1 MINILLVDDQKVI
14 KEQLKSYLEP
24 AVNLQVVGTAENSIE
39 ALEKIKIL
47 KPNVILM
54 DIEMPGS
61 ISGLEMTSIIS
72 NLYPEIKVIILTAN
86 YTPEYKK
93 EAVRVGA
100 RAYLSKSISPAEL
113 IVTINKV
120 FQSNPLV
127 AKTNSDH
134 NQSHIPG
141 KIISYFNQDKT
152 LSTNFD
158 ETELL
163 TTDTTPLYLN
173 SQKAKQPNLG
183 KFLSLGVMFNSL
195 VWIMAIAYLKL
206 TPPTYTSQWGVKILE
221 TDSGVEVVL
230 PDGGKATQA
239 AGGWTPPT
247 DQDPRNDY
255 VYVATSPD
263 LLTEAAQRV
272 NMTVEEYQEPTIKVD
287 ESNGIIA
294 FQIDG
299 SSAEEAKAKAI
310 AFHQTMTQQIESLR
324 TSELARQETETQ
336 GTLAQAKQK
345 LVAAQN
351 KLSQYRAKSGISTD
365 EQIKNLTDNIE
376 SLRRQKAE
384 LAAQQSG
391 LGNRYGQL
399 NQDIQNLAAP
409 GTSDAYKL
417 MGDSLYQEYR
427 TRYAQ
432 AQSALTNLSD
442 RFTPTHP
449 IVQNKKVELNSTG
462 KALQQR
468 ASQVLG
474 KSVSLTALTRLN
486 SLTLDP
492 QNILA
497 RESLQQDLISNRA
510 EWQRAKAQNQELAVQ
525 IDTLEVRLRN
535 MSQEQFKV
543 DSLKRDL
550 QVAETVFAATLAKL
564 DLGQE
569 NIYSIYPPLQL
580 VTEPNVAEKPSNPSP
595 VSVFMGGL
603 AGSFLVT
610 TGLVLLWFDQ
620 KKFGSDSFNSS
631 DSSVSSSSLSAP
643 TTSSVSTI

>member
-1 MINILLVDDQKVI
+1 MINILLVDDQKVVR
-14 KEQLKSYLEP
+14 EQLKSYLEP
-24 AVNLQVVGTAENSIE
+24 AENLQVIGTAENSIE

-47 KPNVILM
+47 QPNVVLM
-54 DIEMPGS
+54 DVEMPGG
-61 ISGLEMTSIIS
+61 ISGLEMTSMIS
-72 NLYPEIKVIILTAN
+72 NLYPEIKVIILTGN
-86 YTPEYKK
+86 YTKEYGKQ
-93 EAVRVGA
+93 AVLVGA
-100 RAYLSKSISPAEL
+100 EAYLSKSISPKEL
-113 IVTINKV
+113 AATINKV
-120 FQSNPLV
+120 FPLNPIV
-127 AKTNSDH
+127 AQTNSSPH
-134 NQSHIPG
+134 HQLPSG
-141 KIISYFNQDKT
+141 KIVSYFSQDQT
-152 LSTNFD
+152 LATNFD

-163 TTDTTPLYLN
+163 TTDATPLYLN
-173 SQKAKQPNLG
+173 SQKTKQPNLS
-183 KFLSLGVMFNSL
+183 KFLSLGVMFNSI
-195 VWIMAIAYLKL
+195 VWILALAYLKL

-230 PDGGKATQA
+230 PDGGKATPA

-272 NMTVEEYQEPTIKVD
+272 DMTVEEYKEPSIKVD

-294 FQIDG
+294 FQIEG
-299 SSAEEAKAKAI
+299 SSAEEAKDKAI
-310 AFHQTMTQQIESLR
+310 AFHQTMTEQIESLR

-336 GTLAQAKQK
+336 ATLAQAKEK
-345 LVAAQN
+345 LVTAQN

-391 LGNRYGQL
+391 LGDRYAQL
-399 NQDIQNLAAP
+399 NQDVKNLAAP
-409 GTSDAYKL
+409 GTSNAYQL
-417 MGDSLYQEYR
+417 TGDSLYQEYR

-432 AQSALTNLSD
+432 TQSALTNLSD

-449 IVQNKKVELNSTG
+449 IVQSKKVELNSIG
-462 KALQQR
+462 QALQQR

-492 QNILA
+492 QNVLA
-497 RESLQQDLISNRA
+497 RESLQQDLINNRA
-510 EWQRAKAQNQELAVQ
+510 EWQRAKAQNQELSVQ
-525 IDTLEVRLRN
+525 IDALETRLRN

-610 TGLVLLWFDQ
+610 TGLALLWFDQ
-620 KKFGSDSFNSS
+620 KKFGF

-643 TTSSVSTI
+643 KNPSVSTI

>member
-14 KEQLKSYLEP
+14 REQLKSYFAPE
-24 AVNLQVVGTAENSIE
+24 ANLQVVGTAENSIE

-47 KPNVILM
+47 QPNVVLM
-54 DIEMPGS
+54 DVEMPGG
-61 ISGLEMTSIIS
+61 ISGLEMTSMIS
-72 NLYPEIKVIILTAN
+72 NLYPEIKVIILTGN
-86 YTPEYKK
+86 YTKEYGKQ
-93 EAVRVGA
+93 AVRVGA
-100 RAYLSKSISPAEL
+100 GAYLAKSISATEL
-113 IVTINKV
+113 IANVNKV
-120 FQSNPLV
+120 FQSNQLLAPANSSKLNQGN
-127 AKTNSDH
+127 ASTN
-134 NQSHIPG
+134 
-141 KIISYFNQDKT
+141 KIISYFSPDEA
-152 LSTNFD
+152 LVTNID
-158 ETELL
+158 ENELHTTEL
-163 TTDTTPLYLN
+163 TSLYPD
-173 SQKAKQPNLG
+173 QKQTKKPDLG
-183 KFLSLGVMFNSL
+183 KFLSLGVVLNSL
-195 VWIMAIAYLKL
+195 VWILALTYLKF

-230 PDGGKATQA
+230 PDGGKATPA

-263 LLTEAAQRV
+263 LLAEAAAAA

-287 ESNGIIA
+287 EANGIIA
-294 FQIDG
+294 FQIEG
-299 SSAEEAKAKAI
+299 NSAESAKAKAI

-324 TSELARQETETQ
+324 TTELARQETETQ
-336 GTLAQAKQK
+336 ATLAQAKEK

-384 LAAQQSG
+384 FAAQQSG
-391 LGNRYGQL
+391 LAKRYSQL
-399 NQDIQNLAAP
+399 NQDIKKLAAP
-409 GTSDAYKL
+409 NTGDAYKL
-417 MGDSLYQEYR
+417 VGDSVYQEYK

-432 AQSALTNLSD
+432 AQSAFTNLSD
-442 RFTPTHP
+442 RFTPSHP
-449 IVQNKKVELNSTG
+449 IVQNKKVELNSIG
-462 KALQQR
+462 EALKQR

-474 KSVSLTALTRLN
+474 RSMSLASLTRID

-492 QNILA
+492 QNVLA

-510 EWQRAKAQNQELAVQ
+510 EWQRSKAQNEELTLQ
-525 IDTLEVRLRN
+525 IDSLEARLRN
-535 MSQEQFKV
+535 MSQEQFQV

-580 VTEPNVAEKPSNPSP
+580 VTQPNVPEKPSNPNP
-595 VSVFMGGL
+595 TSVFMGGL

-610 TGLVLLWFDQ
+610 TGLALLWFDQ
-620 KKFGSDSFNSS
+620 KKFGFDPSISKPDAS
-631 DSSVSSSSLSAP
+631 SSVSIA
-643 TTSSVSTI
+643 TV